1 MKKEILEHFSEL
13 EEHEL
18 VFLYSMSVAA
28 NKVMVCEDSVP
39 NAMKASISNSCGH
52 MTAEDGTDYQ
62 VKITLVADKSEW
74 RDKDI
79 LEVLSPDT
87 VKTAEAIT
95 GLNIND
101 IN

>member
-1 MKKEILEHFSEL
+1 MKQEIIEFFSEL

-18 VFLYSMSVAA
+18 TLLYSMYVASS
-28 NKVMVCEDSVP
+28 KVIMCADSVP
-39 NAMKASISNSCGH
+39 NPMKASISNSCGEA
-52 MTAEDGTDYQ
+52 TSNDGTEYQ
-62 VKITLVADKSEW
+62 LKVVLVADKSEW
-74 RDKDI
+74 RDKEI

-87 VKTAEAIT
+87 TKTAEAIT